1 MLNALIKLVI
11 IPLALVET
19 LEEYTSKCDLDAEE
33 LNVAPV
39 TPDLSSYE
47 RLGLGLGRS
56 HRLSLH
62 TFCASLPPPFE
73 IHFTRTH
80 LQQAASFRGRK

>member
-19 LEEYTSKCDLDAEE
+19 LEEYTSKCDLNAEE

-39 TPDLSSYE
+39 TPDLSSHE
-47 RLGLGLGRS
+47 RLGLGRS

-62 TFCASLPPPFE
+62 TFRASLPSPFE
-73 IHFTRTH
+73 IPFTRTH